1 LSKQQSKL
9 AVPAVLDTAALN
21 AMTAH
26 NPVTIFFEQEKQHA
40 EVEDLQNL

>member
-1 LSKQQSKL
+1 LSKQQGKL
-9 AVPAVLDTAALN
+9 AVPTVLAPAAFN

-40 EVEDLQNL
+40 EVEHLQNL